1 MANPEPDTLRSMAG
15 TIPRFGEGSIHTLS
29 SPSTRGIDG
38 PLPLIRG
45 SFQGVDAPGLQTCGG
60 SRATVS
66 LHDGHPFQSPP
77 THRPRGVQSGDPG
90 TGFVG

>member
-15 TIPRFGEGSIHTLS
+15 TIPRSGEGSIHTLS

-38 PLPLIRG
+38 PSPLIRG

-77 THRPRGVQSGDPG
+77 THRPRGVLSGDPG
-90 TGFVG
+90 AGVVG

>member
-29 SPSTRGIDG
+29 SPSSRGIEG
-38 PLPLIRG
+38 SSPLIRG

-77 THRPRGVQSGDPG
+77 THRPRGVLSGDPG
-90 TGFVG
+90 AGVVG